1 MGKDLLKEQAVK
13 ALLRKSQAEKE
24 EESKEGPTEEQIK
37 IKKAAESRVDL
48 VLDALNPKKKAAA
61 KPNLRSFMK
70 TQKNDLK

>member
-1 MGKDLLKEQAVK
+1 MGRDLLKEQAVK
-13 ALLRKSQAEKE
+13 AILRKSQVEQ

-37 IKKAAESRVDL
+37 NKKAAETRVEL

>member
-1 MGKDLLKEQAVK
+1 MGRDLLKEQAVK
-13 ALLRKSQAEKE
+13 AILRKSQVEKE

-37 IKKAAESRVDL
+37 NKKAAETRVEL

>member
-1 MGKDLLKEQAVK
+1 MGRDLLKEQAVK
-13 ALLRKSQAEKE
+13 AILRKSQVEQ

-37 IKKAAESRVDL
+37 NKKSAETRVEL

>member
-1 MGKDLLKEQAVK
+1 MGRDLLKEQAVK
-13 ALLRKSQAEKE
+13 AILRKSQVEQ

-37 IKKAAESRVDL
+37 NQKAAETRVES

-70 TQKNDLK
+70 T

>member
-1 MGKDLLKEQAVK
+1 MGRDLLKEQAVK
-13 ALLRKSQAEKE
+13 AILRKSQVEQ

-37 IKKAAESRVDL
+37 NKKAAETRVEL

-70 TQKNDLK
+70 T